1 MEVSRVKIGI
11 ILPLGENSDTS
22 ECPSYKEVKGWAKQA
37 EANGFDS
44 VWVYDHLIYRFPE
57 KPTQGVWEAFTFWAA
72 LAEATERVELGCL
85 VLCTAFRNPAVTA
98 KMAVTLDHI
107 SGGRVILGLGAGWH
121 EPEFDAFGISFAN
134 KVDRFE
140 EAIKIITPLVHEG
153 KVDFTGKYYS
163 APNGEMK
170 PAPERK
176 IPVLIA
182 SKGPRMLGL
191 TAQYADQWNT
201 AWFGDFSGSLERRT
215 EMNSALAAAGR
226 DPETLEVTV
235 GVQVNFPDLD
245 DLGEAAQNKDKWI
258 SGSVEDVAAALAEYQ
273 ANGVGHVIV
282 NLHPLTTE
290 SIDRLTEALILVK
303 ERVAV

>member
-1 MEVSRVKIGI
+1 MKLGI

-22 ECPSYKEVKGWAKQA
+22 QCPSYKEVKGWAKQA

-72 LAEATERVELGCL
+72 RAEATERVELGCL

-140 EAIKIITPLVHEG
+140 EAVKIITPLVQEG

-163 APNGEMK
+163 APNSEMR

-201 AWFGDFSGSLERRT
+201 AWFGDYSASLERRT
-215 EMNSALAAAGR
+215 EMNAALAEAGR
-226 DPETLEVTV
+226 DPSSLEVTV
-235 GVQVNFPDLD
+235 GVQINFPDLE
-245 DLGEAAQNKDKWI
+245 DLGEVVENKDKWI
-258 SGSVEDVAAALAEYQ
+258 SGSIEEVADALAEYQ
-273 ANGVGHVIV
+273 TNGVGHVIV
-282 NLHPLTTE
+282 NLHPLNSA
-290 SIDRLTEALILVK
+290 SIDRLTEVLTLVK
-303 ERVAV
+303 ERAAV

>member
-1 MEVSRVKIGI
+1 MEVSFVKIGI
-11 ILPLGENSDTS
+11 ILPLGEDDETLH
-22 ECPSYKEVKGWAKQA
+22 CPSYNEVKGWAKRA

-44 VWVYDHLIYRFPE
+44 VWVYDHLVYRFPE

-107 SGGRVILGLGAGWH
+107 SNGRMILGLGAGWH

-140 EAIKIITPLVHEG
+140 EAVKIITPLVREG

-163 APNGEMK
+163 APNCEMR
-170 PAPERK
+170 PAPERP

-191 TAQYADQWNT
+191 TAEYADQWNT
-201 AWFGDFSGSLERRT
+201 AWFGQYSGSAERRT
-215 EMNSALAAAGR
+215 EMNAALAEAGR
-226 DPETLEVTV
+226 DPSSLEVTV
-235 GVQVNFPDLD
+235 GVQVNFPDLED
-245 DLGEAAQNKDKWI
+245 MGETVQNKDKWI
-258 SGSVEDVAAALAEYQ
+258 SGSVEEVAEALAEYQ
-273 ANGVGHVIV
+273 ANGVGHIIIAL
-282 NLHPLTTE
+282 NPINTE
-290 SIDRLTEALILVK
+290 SIDRLAQVITLVK
-303 ERVAV
+303 ERAAV

>member
-22 ECPSYKEVKGWAKQA
+22 ECPSYNEVKGWAKQA

-140 EAIKIITPLVHEG
+140 EAIKIITPLVQEG

-201 AWFGDFSGSLERRT
+201 AWFGDYSASLERRT
-215 EMNSALAAAGR
+215 EMNAALAAAGR
-226 DPETLEVTV
+226 DPKSLEVTV
-235 GVQVNFPDLD
+235 GVQVNFPDLE
-245 DLGEAAQNKDKWI
+245 DLGDIVENKDKWI
-258 SGSVEDVAAALAEYQ
+258 SGSVDDVAAALAEYQ

-290 SIDRLTEALILVK
+290 SIDRLTGVLTLVK
-303 ERVAV
+303 ERAAV